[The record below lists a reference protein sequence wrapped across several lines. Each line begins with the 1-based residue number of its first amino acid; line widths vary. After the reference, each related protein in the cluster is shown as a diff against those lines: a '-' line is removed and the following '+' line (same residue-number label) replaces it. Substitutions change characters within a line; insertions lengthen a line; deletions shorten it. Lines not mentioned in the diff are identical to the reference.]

1 MIWEYL
7 KVIGLGII
15 AIAFHWKTILFWGI
29 VIFVSCIMFFEQGLL
44 AALFVVPIAWALNKL
59 GQIL

>member
-15 AIAFHWKTILFWGI
+15 AIAFHWKTIVFWGI

-44 AALFVVPIAWALNKL
+44 AFALFVVSLLL
-59 GQIL
+59 GY

>member
-15 AIAFHWKTILFWGI
+15 AIAFHWKTIVFWGI
-29 VIFVSCIMFFEQGLL
+29 VIFVSCIMFFEQ
-44 AALFVVPIAWALNKL
+44 AYSPHFVVPIAWALNKL